1 MNKSKCDPKSEL
13 AKLIEEFIE
22 SVSSNNIEIYNEFS
36 LQHELGIFLRNK
48 LPAFLVQFERHV
60 DYFFEGPRVDFP
72 KREMDIAVFS
82 EDKLE
87 LKYAIEL
94 KYPRNGQYPE
104 QMYSCCKDLA
114 FLETLKNKKP
124 GFAATALL
132 IFVDHSLF
140 CCAGRTDGIYGYFRN
155 NRPNGVMPINGVINK
170 PTGKQDDD
178 ITINGTYTV
187 NWVEMKDKRKYAFI
201 EACYSPVQL

>member
-1 MNKSKCDPKSEL
+1 MDKSKCDPKTEL

-36 LQHELGIFLRNK
+36 LQHELGIYLRNK
-48 LPAFLVQFERHV
+48 LPDSLVQFERHV
-60 DYFFEGPRVDFP
+60 DYFFKGQRADFA

-82 EDKLE
+82 KDKFE

-104 QMYSCCKDLA
+104 QMYSCCKDIA
-114 FLETLKNKKP
+114 FLEKLKNKKS

-140 CCAGRTDGIYGYFRN
+140 CCTGRTDGIYGYFRN
-155 NRPNGVMPINGVINK
+155 NRPNGVMPINGVIYK
-170 PTGKQDDD
+170 PTGQQVDYEH
-178 ITINGTYTV
+178 I
-187 NWVEMKDKRKYAFI
+187 R
-201 EACYSPVQL
+201 

>member
-1 MNKSKCDPKSEL
+1 MTKSKGDPESEL
-13 AKLIEEFIE
+13 AKLIKEFVE
-22 SVSSNNIEIYNEFS
+22 SVSNNNIEIYNEFS
-36 LQHELGIFLRNK
+36 LQHELGIFLRNN
-48 LPAFLVQFERHV
+48 LPASLVQFERHV
-60 DYFFEGPRVDFP
+60 DYFFRGQKKHFA

-82 EDKLE
+82 RVEDKLE

-104 QMYSCCKDLA
+104 QMYSCCKDIA
-114 FLETLKNKKP
+114 FLEKLKNKES

-170 PTGKQDDD
+170 PTGQQNDRV
-178 ITINGTYTV
+178 IINGMYTV
-187 NWVEMKDKRKYAFI
+187 NWVAVNDKQKYAFI
-201 EACYSPVQL
+201 ESC